1 MLTPPIKIFQVI
13 SASAAAAAAAAA
25 AADVVV
31 NNNEIIIIKSKVICL
46 EFIAT
51 FSGSRIA
58 KNDLSFCY
66 TTVF

>member
-13 SASAAAAAAAAA
+13 SASAAAAAAAA
-25 AADVVV
+25 VVV
-31 NNNEIIIIKSKVICL
+31 NINEIIIIKSKVICL
-46 EFIAT
+46 GFIAT

-66 TTVF
+66 NTVF